1 MQIKTDLVL
10 FKDKVFAANTSF
22 ASSAVYV
29 GDYTLGA
36 ISLQFEASA
45 TTINGAFTLEASC
58 DPIGTTP
65 VNWETIADSTAT
77 VSGDADGS
85 VFYNISVI
93 AFNYIRVVFTY
104 DTASDEITMNGKLVA
119 KGQN

>member
-36 ISLQFEASA
+36 ISLQFEATT
-45 TTINGAFTLEASC
+45 TTINGAFTLESSC
-58 DPIGTTP
+58 DPIGETP
-65 VNWETIADSTAT
+65 TNWETIADSTAT
-77 VSGDADGS
+77 ISGDGDGT
-85 VFYNISVI
+85 VFYNISEI
-93 AFNYIRVVFTY
+93 GFNYIRVVFTY
-104 DTASDEITMNGKLVA
+104 DTASDEITMNGKIVA